1 MAIKILI
8 PYNFTTNDKK
18 SIDFVGQRYSKKKDV
33 EITLFHV
40 FTPVPEIDVRNNP
53 IMKQVVRNTAYLLSQ
68 QAEQKNALEAA
79 KQELMNYGFANH
91 RIQCLYMPMRKDI
104 ADDIIKL
111 WKTEKFDIV
120 VLNQNPGNIINYFT
134 RSISK
139 RFSQNVAGSLGIHIV
154 N

>member
-104 ADDIIKL
+104 ADDIITL

>member
-53 IMKQVVRNTAYLLSQ
+53 IMKQVVRNTAYLLSH

-79 KQELMNYGFANH
+79 KQELMNYGFAGH

-139 RFSQNVAGSLGIHIV
+139 RVSQNVAGRLGIHIV